1 MPAEDVKLLPP
12 GPGPLVLVVDD
23 EPTPRAAVTAMVRSL
38 GYRARSCPSG
48 RAAIRFLTTHPR
60 EVRLLLADLAMPRM
74 DGGEL
79 AERAR
84 DLDPS
89 LMAALMASPGDPSVA
104 ELLSAYPD
112 LPFVPKPVRF
122 TDLAEKLERLLG
134 IPAQPTSPPRSMRA
148 SQPRDRRWAP
158 HCS

>member
-1 MPAEDVKLLPP
+1 
-12 GPGPLVLVVDD
+12 LVLVVDD

-48 RAAIRFLTTHPR
+48 RAALRFLTIHPR
-60 EVRLLLADLAMPRM
+60 EVRLLLADLGMARM

-84 DLDPS
+84 DLDHS
-89 LMAALMASPGDPSVA
+89 LIAVLMAAPGDPSVA

-112 LPFVPKPVRF
+112 LPFVPKPVSF
-122 TDLAEKLERLLG
+122 ADLAEKLERLLG
-134 IPAQPTSPPRSMRA
+134 VPAQPTRPPRSMQA
-148 SQPRDRRWAP
+148 SQPRGRRRAP
-158 HCS
+158 HGS